1 MLLSYFMIDTLQIQ
15 LRKWEY
21 IRSILRNKTS
31 IFMYILVNIYIC
43 LKYIFNDAITGN
55 YIYIMYV
62 CLAYN
67 IY

>member
-1 MLLSYFMIDTLQIQ
+1 
-15 LRKWEY
+15 
-21 IRSILRNKTS
+21 
-31 IFMYILVNIYIC
+31 MYILVNIYIC

-67 IY
+67 IYQKIVYISVKLYK